1 MEPQRAKYFVVSS
14 SEAFTES
21 FLILFFDFF
30 ILIMTSKYLSNY
42 DQTFPVGVRDDINGE
57 DLLSFDQKDTLFT
70 LWLSIR

>member
-21 FLILFFDFF
+21 FLRLFFDFL
-30 ILIMTSKYLSNY
+30 ILMMTSKYLSNY

-57 DLLSFDQKDTLFT
+57 DLLSFDQKDSLFY
-70 LWLSIR
+70 IMIEY

>member
-21 FLILFFDFF
+21 FLRLFFDFL
-30 ILIMTSKYLSNY
+30 ILMMTSKYLSNY
-42 DQTFPVGVRDDINGE
+42 DQTFPVGVRDGINGE

-70 LWLSIR
+70 L

>member
-21 FLILFFDFF
+21 FLRLFFDFL
-30 ILIMTSKYLSNY
+30 ILMMTSKYLSNY

-57 DLLSFDQKDTLFT
+57 DLLSFDQKDTLFY
-70 LWLSIR
+70 IMIEY